1 MFSPQAMAAHLRATL
16 ASSDYRPP
24 LLPSIA
30 LQLMELTRRPNV
42 RSTEVRQLLE
52 RDSLLAARVLQLA
65 QSALYSRGAPV
76 RSLDEA
82 ISLLGLR
89 TLGELFVQT
98 VLSTRVF
105 RVNGYEGPMAQ
116 LMRHSTVTAHV
127 ARLAC
132 RMTSIPD
139 EYAFMCGLLHDVG
152 MAAGLLI
159 FAGPSQPGARK
170 PGAPP
175 PFEEV
180 AYALEVVH
188 EEAAAILAEAW
199 RLHPEI
205 RLVLSVHHRL
215 QQGQHVHPLAAVV
228 CVSDWAAAE
237 AGAGIGGEADAARAE
252 LAASHL
258 GFARPALQALVERAR
273 GIAAIL

>member
-1 MFSPQAMAAHLRATL
+1 MFSPQAMAAHLRTTL
-16 ASSDYRPP
+16 SSPDYRPP

-30 LQLMELTRRPNV
+30 LQLMELTRRPSV
-42 RSTEVRQLLE
+42 RSVEVRQLLE

-82 ISLLGLR
+82 IARLGLR
-89 TLGELFVQT
+89 TLGELFIQT

-105 RVNGYEGPMAQ
+105 RVSGYETAMAQ

-127 ARLAC
+127 ARIAC

-159 FAGPSQPGARK
+159 FASPGQAGAGKPSP
-170 PGAPP
+170 PP

-188 EEAAAILAEAW
+188 EEAAAILADVW
-199 RLHPEI
+199 QLHPEI
-205 RLVLSVHHRL
+205 RLVLSIHHRV
-215 QQGQHVHPLAAVV
+215 QQGQHVHPLAAVI

-237 AGAGIGGEADAARAE
+237 AGAAIGSEADPARAE
-252 LAASHL
+252 QAASHL
-258 GFARPALQALVERAR
+258 GFTRPTLQTLVARAGEVAALV
-273 GIAAIL
+273 